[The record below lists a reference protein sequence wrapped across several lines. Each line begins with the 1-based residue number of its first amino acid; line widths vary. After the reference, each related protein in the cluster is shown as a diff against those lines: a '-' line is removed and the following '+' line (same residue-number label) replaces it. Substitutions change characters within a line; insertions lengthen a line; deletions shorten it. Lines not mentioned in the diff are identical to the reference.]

1 VGCSAVG
8 NVIGSGINAWSA
20 QQAAKTQASTARYA
34 ADLQLKEQNQ
44 VRADLAP
51 YNTAGTTA
59 TNELSSMF
67 SGSDPNHAAELTA
80 LQDTPG
86 YQFALSQGLKSTQN
100 SAAARGLGTSGA
112 ALKGAASYAEGLAQN
127 TYQANL
133 LNPLQSLATLGESA
147 ASQTGNLGT
156 QGVANAGA
164 GIIGAGNAGAAGI
177 VGAGNAAASAFS
189 AAGGAPLNYQLYSQL
204 ASGNNANG
212 FYNDSG
218 SIPGG
223 GTGMVAGGQGG
234 GQLYGNAP

>member
-44 VRADLAP
+44 VRADLSP
-51 YNTAGTTA
+51 YNTAGQAATT
-59 TNELSSMF
+59 ELSSLF

-127 TYQANL
+127 TYQVNL
-133 LNPLQSLATLGESA
+133 LNPLQTLGTLGESA
-147 ASQTGNLGT
+147 AAQTGALGT
-156 QGVANAGA
+156 AGTANAGA

-189 AAGGAPLNYQLYSQL
+189 AAGGAPLNYQLYNQL
-204 ASGNNANG
+204 ANGGGNS